1 MSPRKPSRLSQK
13 RDDLFA
19 GIYNENYGLL
29 MALAQRRYGIPPSEA
44 EALVH
49 EVFVGLLIAGDTIR
63 SARPWLV
70 GAVCHASRSYWRKKK
85 RERSLAEGER
95 ERRTR
100 LKTAP
105 AETES
110 ARLTI
115 GKMLRGLPARQR
127 ESLRLRYFEGC
138 TIREVARELGTTERY
153 AAKLVAKAIRRA
165 YVCSDPPPPIA
176 DAIPS

>member
-1 MSPRKPSRLSQK
+1 MHPRKPSGLSE
-13 RDDLFA
+13 RDESVA
-19 GIYNENYGLL
+19 RIYTDNSQFL
-29 MALAQRRYGIPPSEA
+29 MALARRRYAIPPSEA

-49 EVFVGLLIAGDTIR
+49 EVFVAMMMSSERIR
-63 SARPWLV
+63 SARSWLV
-70 GAVCHASRSYWRKKK
+70 GAICHASRGYWRRKR

-95 ERRTR
+95 ERHTR
-100 LKTAP
+100 LRIAP

-115 GKMLRGLPARQR
+115 GKMLKALPARQR
-127 ESLRLRYFEGC
+127 ESLRLRYFEGY

-165 YVCSDPPPPIA
+165 YVNSGPPA
-176 DAIPS
+176 ESAILEA